1 MTSGEPPVIVIAG
14 PTASG
19 KSQLALAVARE
30 FAGTI
35 INADSMQVYRDLHV
49 LTAWPSDD
57 ELALVPHRFYGAID
71 AAESC
76 SAGRWRDLALVEIA
90 RARRERR
97 LPILVGGTGLYLSA
111 LLEGIADIPA
121 VPAAVVADA
130 RALHARLGG
139 AEFRRALAAL
149 DPASASKLPAA
160 DTQRLVRAFAVVC
173 ATGIPLSTWQQRQ
186 APHRGP
192 AAGAVILLPPRETLY
207 AAIDRRLERMF
218 TDGAIDEVRVL
229 LGRQLSPLLPAMKA
243 VGVREIG
250 GYLAGECARDAALA
264 AAQQAT
270 RRYAKRQYTW
280 FRNRL
285 PASKK
290 LRKIVLDAQ
299 FSETVLPE
307 IFSFIRQFLLT
318 ESK

>member
-1 MTSGEPPVIVIAG
+1 MASSEQPVVVIAG

-19 KSQLALAVARE
+19 KSRLALAVARE

-35 INADSMQVYRDLHV
+35 VNADSMQVYRDLRV
-49 LTAWPSDD
+49 LTARPPDD
-57 ELALVPHRFYGAID
+57 ELARAPHRLYGTVD

-76 SAGRWRDLALVEIA
+76 SAGRWRDLALIEIA
-90 RARRERR
+90 RARHERR

-121 VPAAVVADA
+121 VPATVVAEA
-130 RALHARLGG
+130 RALHARLGSE
-139 AEFRRALAAL
+139 EFRRALAAI
-149 DPASASKLPAA
+149 DPISAGKLPAA

-173 ATGIPLSTWQQRQ
+173 ATGIPLSVWQQRQ

-192 AAGAVILLPPRETLY
+192 AASAVILLPPRDALY
-207 AAIDRRLERMF
+207 AAIDQRLARMF
-218 TDGAIDEVRVL
+218 AGGAIHEVRIL
-229 LGRQLSPLLPAMKA
+229 LARQLPPLLPAMKA

-250 GYLAGECARDAALA
+250 RYLAGEYTRDAALA
-264 AAQQAT
+264 AAQKAT

-285 PASKK
+285 PAGKK
-290 LRKIVLDAQ
+290 LRKMIVDTQ
-299 FSETVLPE
+299 FSEKSLPE

>member
-1 MTSGEPPVIVIAG
+1 MIVVAG

-19 KSQLALAVARE
+19 KSRLALAIARE
-30 FAGTI
+30 FRSTI
-35 INADSMQVYRDLHV
+35 INADSMQIYRDLRV
-49 LTAWPSDD
+49 LTARPSDE
-57 ELALVPHRFYGAID
+57 ELALAPHRLYGAID

-76 SAGRWRDLALVEIA
+76 SAGRWRDLALIEIA
-90 RARRERR
+90 RARRERH

-121 VPAAVVADA
+121 VPAAVVAEA

-139 AEFRRALAAL
+139 EEFRRALAAL
-149 DPASASKLPAA
+149 DPASAAKLPAA

-173 ATGIPLSTWQQRQ
+173 ATGIPLSVWQRRQ

-192 AAGAVILLPPRETLY
+192 AAGAVILLPPRDVLY

-218 TDGAIDEVRVL
+218 ADGAVDEVRNL
-229 LGRQLSPLLPAMKA
+229 LMRQLSPLLPAMKA

-250 GYLAGECARDAALA
+250 GYLAGEYARDAALA

-285 PASKK
+285 PVSKK
-290 LRKIVLDAQ
+290 LRKIVVDTQ
-299 FSETVLPE
+299 FSEKSMPE

>member
-1 MTSGEPPVIVIAG
+1 MVSGEQPVIVVAG

-19 KSQLALAVARE
+19 KSGVALAIACE

-35 INADSMQVYRDLHV
+35 INADSMQVYRDLRV
-49 LTAWPSDD
+49 LTARPSDD
-57 ELALVPHRFYGAID
+57 ELARVPHRLYGEID

-76 SAGRWRDLALVEIA
+76 SAGRWRDLALIEIA

-121 VPAAVVADA
+121 VPTAVVAEA
-130 RALHARLGG
+130 RALYARLGG
-139 AEFRRALAAL
+139 EEFRRALAAL
-149 DPASASKLPAA
+149 DPASAAKLPAA
-160 DTQRLVRAFAVVC
+160 DTQRLVRAFAVVR
-173 ATGIPLSTWQQRQ
+173 ATGIPLGAWQQRQ

-192 AAGAVILLPPRETLY
+192 AAGAMILLPPRDALY
-207 AAIDRRLERMF
+207 AAIDQRLERMF
-218 TDGAIDEVRVL
+218 ADGAIDEVRVL
-229 LGRQLSPLLPAMKA
+229 LRRHLSPLLPAMKA

-250 GYLAGECARDAALA
+250 GFLAGEYTRDAALA
-264 AAQQAT
+264 ATQQAT

-290 LRKIVLDAQ
+290 LRKTVMETQ
-299 FSETVLPE
+299 FSEKLTPE

>member
-1 MTSGEPPVIVIAG
+1 MASGEQPVIVVAG

-19 KSQLALAVARE
+19 KSQIALAVAHE

-35 INADSMQVYRDLHV
+35 INADSMQVYRDLRV
-49 LTAWPSDD
+49 LTARPSDD
-57 ELALVPHRFYGAID
+57 ELALAPHRLYGEID

-76 SAGRWRDLALVEIA
+76 SAGRWRDLALIEIA

-121 VPAAVVADA
+121 VPAAVVAEA
-130 RALHARLGG
+130 RALHAQLGG
-139 AEFRRALAAL
+139 KEFHHALAAL
-149 DPASASKLPAA
+149 DPISAAKLPAA

-186 APHRGP
+186 APHHGP
-192 AAGAVILLPPRETLY
+192 AAGAVILLPPREALY
-207 AAIDRRLERMF
+207 AAIDQRLERMF
-218 TDGAIDEVRVL
+218 ASGAIDEVRGL
-229 LGRQLSPLLPAMKA
+229 LARHLSPLLPAMKA

-250 GYLAGECARDAALA
+250 SYLAGECTRDVALA
-264 AAQQAT
+264 AAQQAS

-285 PASKK
+285 RASKK
-290 LRKIVLDAQ
+290 LRKMVADTQ
-299 FSETVLPE
+299 FSEKPLPR

>member
-1 MTSGEPPVIVIAG
+1 MASDEQPVIVIAG

-19 KSQLALAVARE
+19 KSRLALAVARE

-35 INADSMQVYRDLHV
+35 INADSMQVYRDLRV
-49 LTAWPSDD
+49 LTARPSDD
-57 ELALVPHRFYGAID
+57 ELASAPHQLYGVID

-76 SAGRWRDLALVEIA
+76 SAGRWRDLTLIEIA
-90 RARRERR
+90 RARCERR

-121 VPAAVVADA
+121 VPAAVVAEA
-130 RALHARLGG
+130 RALHAQLGG
-139 AEFRRALAAL
+139 EKFRRALAAL
-149 DPASASKLPAA
+149 DPTLAAKLPAA
-160 DTQRLVRAFAVVC
+160 DTQRLVRAFAVVR
-173 ATGIPLSTWQQRQ
+173 ATGIPLSVWQQRQ
-186 APHRGP
+186 TPHRGP
-192 AAGAVILLPPRETLY
+192 VAGAVVLLPPRDALY
-207 AAIDRRLERMF
+207 AASDQRLERMF
-218 TDGAIDEVRVL
+218 AGGAIDEVRVL
-229 LGRQLSPLLPAMKA
+229 LARHLSPLLPAMKA
-243 VGVREIG
+243 VGMREIG
-250 GYLAGECARDAALA
+250 GYLASEYPRDTALA

-285 PASKK
+285 PISKK
-290 LRKIVLDAQ
+290 LRKMVLDTQ
-299 FSETVLPE
+299 FSEKSLAE

>member
-1 MTSGEPPVIVIAG
+1 MASDEQPVIVVAG

-19 KSQLALAVARE
+19 KSQIALAVARE

-35 INADSMQVYRDLHV
+35 INGDSMQIYRDLRV
-49 LTAWPSDD
+49 LTARPSDD
-57 ELALVPHRFYGAID
+57 ELALAPHRLYGEID
-71 AAESC
+71 AVESC
-76 SAGRWRDLALVEIA
+76 SAGRWRDLALIEIA
-90 RARRERR
+90 RAHRERR

-121 VPAAVVADA
+121 VPAAVIAEV

-139 AEFRRALAAL
+139 EEFHHALAAL
-149 DPASASKLPAA
+149 DPISAAKLPAA

-173 ATGIPLSTWQQRQ
+173 ATGVPLSAWQQRQ
-186 APHRGP
+186 APHCGP
-192 AAGAVILLPPRETLY
+192 AAGAVILLPPRDALY

-218 TDGAIDEVRVL
+218 AAGAIDEVRVL
-229 LGRQLSPLLPAMKA
+229 LARRLSPLLPAMKA

-250 GYLAGECARDAALA
+250 RYLAGEYPRDAALA
-264 AAQQAT
+264 AAQQAS

-280 FRNRL
+280 FRSRL
-285 PASKK
+285 PESKK
-290 LRKIVLDAQ
+290 LRKMVTDTQ
-299 FSETVLPE
+299 FSAKSLPG